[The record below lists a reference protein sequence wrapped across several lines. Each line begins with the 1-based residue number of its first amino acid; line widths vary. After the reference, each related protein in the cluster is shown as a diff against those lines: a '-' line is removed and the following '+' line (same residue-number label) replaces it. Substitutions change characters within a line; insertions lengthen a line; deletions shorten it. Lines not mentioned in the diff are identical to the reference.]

1 MIRPIVLLVASLGI
15 AAAFF
20 KPAEPTQQVANPVPV
35 LQRKPS
41 SAAAVFTDA
50 GLDNP
55 EIEEDG
61 NIEAARKCGF
71 CIGVS

>member
-1 MIRPIVLLVASLGI
+1 MIRPIVFLAASLGI

-20 KPAEPTQQVANPVPV
+20 TPAEPQQVVADPVPV
-35 LQRKPS
+35 LERKPS
-41 SAAAVFTDA
+41 VAFADT

-61 NIEAARKCGF
+61 NIQAARKCGF
-71 CIGVS
+71 CIG